1 MGVEFFLIL
10 ECGSSILQL
19 GKFKKRKRKL
29 ASKFDFIYETWKPC
43 LNLNAKEPY
52 NSHRN
57 RNTQIFA
64 LSLRTKRS
72 FSYIGSIY
80 ITLLSLDY
88 LWELHGL
95 AIKSGSTFY
104 PKITI
109 FFYVGIYKTLRI
121 FSGIYDLLHFMS
133 DKKYV
138 FFFYDQIALF
148 YGIFINIHTYLLLWY
163 LLIWIGY
170 YYCAWYID

>member
-1 MGVEFFLIL
+1 MIFITFFSRRFALSFFSFFLDCTFILNRVHLKQPKNLLGVEFFLIL
-10 ECGSSILQL
+10 KCGSSILQL

-52 NSHRN
+52 NAHRN

-95 AIKSGSTFY
+95 AIKSGSPFY

-121 FSGIYDLLHFMS
+121 FSG
-133 DKKYV
+133 
-138 FFFYDQIALF
+138 
-148 YGIFINIHTYLLLWY
+148 YL
-163 LLIWIGY
+163 
-170 YYCAWYID
+170 